1 MVQVLG
7 FWVLGW
13 LWCFRCCGA
22 ILMIGVAGWIVVEVW
37 FWLLEMPRAWVCG
50 RLPVVVRFWCLRLV
64 LVYCSLGVG
73 LSSVLVVLVLGV

>member
-22 ILMIGVAGWIVVEVW
+22 ILMIGVAGWIVIEVW
-37 FWLLEMPRAWVCG
+37 FWLLEMSRAWVCG
-50 RLPVVVRFWCLRLV
+50 RLPVVVRFWRLRLV